1 LPSFLQRAFFSMDW
15 RHSRVGALRFA
26 DPRICEKLDSSSGAR
41 ICARLSKGWRL
52 ALTGLSPSFGMAA
65 LKGGLFQDE
74 RCHCFTISSRLA
86 IIDRAIE
93 YAGCGAGLMGRALV
107 VNDS

>member
-1 LPSFLQRAFFSMDW
+1 
-15 RHSRVGALRFA
+15 
-26 DPRICEKLDSSSGAR
+26 
-41 ICARLSKGWRL
+41 
-52 ALTGLSPSFGMAA
+52 MAA